1 MPNDPQKPAQTN
13 PSEETTEAERKSQTN
28 YLNLRPGADATN
40 RVPSTTTKYLSDGWR
55 VGVKIGAEM
64 VYLPDQAQIV
74 IGRAPEPDSEVAL
87 DLSKF
92 GALPLGVSRHHA
104 RISVIEGLLY
114 LRDLQSTNGTRI
126 NGFQVTPNQDYRLR
140 DGDEIELGR
149 LRMVLKYE
157 RIRSG

>member
-1 MPNDPQKPAQTN
+1 MPDDPQKPAKT
-13 PSEETTEAERKSQTN
+13 SASDETTDVERKSQTN
-28 YLNLRPGADATN
+28 YLNLRPSADAPS
-40 RVPSTTTKYLSDGWR
+40 RAPSTTTKYLSDGWR
-55 VGVKIGAEM
+55 VSFKIGTEII
-64 VYLPDQAQIV
+64 YLPDKAQIT
-74 IGRAPEPDSEVAL
+74 IGRAPEPDNEVEL

-149 LRMVLKYE
+149 LRLILKYE
-157 RIRSG
+157 RLRTS